1 MYVFDYHKLM
11 IDGEEVALQDVL
23 QSMIFKINET
33 ADEPI
38 TGILLWYDKYA
49 VNMIEV
55 RWWFM
60 NMKPRFLFKGWH
72 KEL

>member
-55 RWWFM
+55 RIM
-60 NMKPRFLFKGWH
+60 IHEHETKVSV
-72 KEL
+72 

>member
-23 QSMIFKINET
+23 HSMILKCNET

-38 TGILLWYDKYA
+38 TGMLLWYDKYA

-55 RWWFM
+55 R
-60 NMKPRFLFKGWH
+60 L
-72 KEL
+72 LT